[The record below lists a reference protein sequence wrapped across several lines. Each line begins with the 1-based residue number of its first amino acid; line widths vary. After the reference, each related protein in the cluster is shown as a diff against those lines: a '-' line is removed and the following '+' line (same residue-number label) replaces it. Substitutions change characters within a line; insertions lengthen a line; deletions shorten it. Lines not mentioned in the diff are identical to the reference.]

1 MGCVVQDRMTL
12 ELVTMTILMIYVYQ
26 IYIIIIIIR
35 PITHSSSQCIYKY
48 ACYKNYIT
56 INFKDDHTFSK
67 ERRGRERKGRERD
80 ETVGFC
86 KLVQTV

>member
-67 ERRGRERKGRERD
+67 QEREKEEREKE
-80 ETVGFC
+80 EKEM
-86 KLVQTV
+86 KLLDSVN